1 MLIRNMKR
9 TYKIQ
14 SGFRYPPG
22 ATPVKGGVNFSI
34 YSQHATRVELLLFE
48 SAHSARSFQVIPLEP
63 RGHRSFFFWH
73 VLVEDLPAGT
83 SYAWRIDGPDDTAS
97 SGLRFD
103 GEKVLLDPW
112 TRAVSDALWDRER
125 AIEPGDNL
133 EASLRGV
140 VVPGG
145 YDWDDDQ
152 PLGCHEPEKAIIYEL
167 HVGSFTAHPD
177 SGVSRP
183 GSFIG
188 LIEKIPYIKALGVTH
203 VELMPVMAFDRQD
216 VPPGVAALGHSN
228 YWGYSTHSFFA
239 PHPGYCVADDPAVHR
254 DEFRDLVKALHEVG
268 IGVILDVVFNH
279 TAEGGIGGPTINFKG
294 IGNDTFYHLD
304 PEDRRKYRDY
314 TGVGNTLNCNHPLV
328 ARFIIDC
335 LEYWVREMHVD
346 GFRFDLASVLSRGED
361 GQPQYHAPVLWS
373 IEFSEALSDTRVI
386 AEAWDAAGLYQVGG
400 FPGFRWAEWNGR
412 YRDVMRR
419 YVRGDGGLI
428 SEVAMRLSGNSDLYQ
443 SQDRSPMNSI
453 NFITC
458 HDGFTLLD
466 LVSYARKYNED
477 NGEDNRDGSDHE
489 LSWNC
494 GVEGE
499 AEDPDIVA
507 LRRRQARNFM
517 AILMLTQGVP
527 MLLAG
532 DEVLRTQRGNNNTW
546 CQDNEVSW
554 FDWELPEVNH
564 EMLRFTRMMIALR
577 RRHACLMHRRF
588 LTGRERDGFWF
599 PDITWH
605 GLSLNKPLWN
615 IPDARILAFTLGRV
629 KPHHEDLHV
638 ILNMGTVDLDMPL
651 PEIPGHDWC
660 RVVDTACDSPRDIL
674 EPANQTLQSDLVYTA
689 CSRSVVVFESR
700 RRSTGS
706 SSADRGSVARRG

>member
-1 MLIRNMKR
+1 MKR
-9 TYKIQ
+9 TYRIQ

-22 ATPVKGGVNFSI
+22 ATVVENGVNFSI

-48 SAHSARSFQVIPLEP
+48 CARSTRPFQVIPLEP
-63 RGHRSFFFWH
+63 RGHRTFFFWH
-73 VLVEDLPAGT
+73 VLVEDLPTGT
-83 SYAWRIDGPDDTAS
+83 CYAWRVDGPDDTAR

-112 TRAVSDALWDRER
+112 ARAVSDVLWNRER
-125 AIEPGDNL
+125 ATEPGDNL
-133 EASLRGV
+133 EASLRGM

-145 YDWDDDQ
+145 YDWEDDQ
-152 PLGCHEPEKAIIYEL
+152 PLGCHEPEKSVIYEL
-167 HVGSFTAHPD
+167 HVGGFTRHPA
-177 SGVSRP
+177 SGVRHP
-183 GSFIG
+183 GTFLG
-188 LIEKIPYIKALGVTH
+188 LIGKIPYIKALGVTH
-203 VELMPVMAFDRQD
+203 VELMPIMAFDRQD
-216 VPPGVAALGHSN
+216 VPPGVAALGHGN
-228 YWGYSTHSFFA
+228 YWGYSTHSFFS
-239 PHPGYCVADDPAVHR
+239 PHPGYCVGDDAAAHR

-279 TAEGGIGGPTINFKG
+279 TAEGGTGGPTINFKG

-304 PEDRRKYRDY
+304 PGDRRNYRDY
-314 TGVGNTLNCNHPLV
+314 TGVGNTFNCNHPLV
-328 ARFIIDC
+328 TRYIIDC

-373 IEFSEALSDTRVI
+373 IEFSEALSDTRII

-412 YRDVMRR
+412 YRDVVRR
-419 YVRGDGGLI
+419 FVRGDGGLI

-458 HDGFTLLD
+458 HDGFTLCD
-466 LVSYARKYNED
+466 LVSYERKHNEA
-477 NGEDNRDGSDHE
+477 NGECNRDGSDHE

-499 AEDPDIVA
+499 TEDPETLA
-507 LRRRQARNFM
+507 LRHRQARNFI

-532 DEVLRTQRGNNNTW
+532 DEALRTQRGNNNAW
-546 CQDNEVSW
+546 CQDNEISW
-554 FDWELPEVNH
+554 FDWGLPVVNH
-564 EMLRFTRMMIALR
+564 KMLRFTRMMIAFR

-599 PDITWH
+599 PDVSWH

-615 IPDARILAFTLGRV
+615 IPDGRVLAFTLGRV
-629 KPHHEDLHV
+629 KPREEDLHV
-638 ILNMGTVDLDMPL
+638 ILNMGDEDLEMPL
-651 PEIPGHDWC
+651 PEIPGHDWY
-660 RVVDTACDSPRDIL
+660 RAVDTACDSPRDIV
-674 EPANQTLQSDLVYTA
+674 EPAIQTRQAELVCTA
-689 CSRSVVVFESR
+689 CSRSVVIFESR
-700 RRSTGS
+700 KRSAGS
-706 SSADRGSVARRG
+706 PSADQDSAPRRR

>member
-1 MLIRNMKR
+1 MKR

-167 HVGSFTAHPD
+167 HVGSFTAHPG
-177 SGVSRP
+177 SGVRRP
-183 GSFIG
+183 GTFIG

-254 DEFRDLVKALHEVG
+254 DEFRDLVRALHEVG

-304 PEDRRKYRDY
+304 PEDRRNYRDY

-466 LVSYARKYNED
+466 LVSYERKYNED

-532 DEVLRTQRGNNNTW
+532 DEVLRTQRGNNNAW

-706 SSADRGSVARRG
+706 SSADRDSVPRRG